1 MTGGLIQLVSS
12 GKQDGYLTYNPQ
24 ITYFKRVYR
33 RHTIFGIELMSTVPD
48 QQPEYNNRVSFLINN
63 ISDLIGKCYIE
74 IQIPTLSF
82 TESPIVTSLKQNDLA
97 NLVKEMNKW
106 SSLYTNLKNYCAIE
120 MLLYQNLN
128 SLLNSINITLQ
139 ILKQNVLKFNSQYK
153 KSKDALVNL
162 ILDNVYSQIDL
173 TGYILQLNLMIVS
186 DDYVNYN
193 PAIEIKNSDLK
204 ANINTYYQN
213 MIKYLKYYYSNYTY
227 YLTQYNNL
235 SNTNVKFSWNDHL
248 AHVYFT
254 DFELELGG
262 QLVETYSLEQS
273 LIYQMHNISPD
284 RMDNYNKMIGVDS
297 SLNQFN
303 NKTKTGQTLI
313 LPLNFWFCK
322 DIGCALPTVALAN
335 SSVAINLKLNSL
347 KNLLYFQDY
356 ETEYYD
362 FLIITTI
369 KDKTIYDNLNVKS
382 YTFDTDSQLITYTC
396 LNINQQLF
404 ALKYPSLLPAD
415 IVTILETY
423 GQFIDGEYIMGLSNW
438 INYKM
443 NYTGNQN
450 ILNPSAN
457 NDYNMYYS
465 LVPKPQITLITESIF
480 LDDVERNKF
489 GSSKLEYVVEIFQE
503 NIYDIEKQMLFNAEL
518 SIDRPIKE
526 LLWITQ
532 PKLFLEGLSEYGKTY
547 LTRFLFSEFFTSS
560 YYSSYQISLNQ
571 IGIIKPKL
579 DSIFYNE
586 LQSYQYYNNALL
598 EGVSAYNFGLY
609 PEEFQPTG
617 TANFSIF
624 KGKLINFVL
633 DPTFMSEYF
642 NTNLNPNQLGLQLKF
657 MARGYNFLVI
667 EKGYGKMIFSTI

>member
-1 MTGGLIQLVSS
+1 MAGGLIQLVSS

-33 RHTIFGIELMSTVPD
+33 RHTIFGIELMSVIPD
-48 QQPEYNNRVSFLINN
+48 QQPQYNNRVSFIINN

-74 IQIPTLSF
+74 IQIPTLFF
-82 TESPIVTSLKQNDLA
+82 TESLTV
-97 NLVKEMNKW
+97 
-106 SSLYTNLKNYCAIE
+106 TNLKKNDLSNLTNEISKWNTLYVNLQNYCMIE
-120 MLLYQNLN
+120 MLLYQNVN
-128 SLLNSINITLQ
+128 GLLASINITLQ
-139 ILKQNVLKFNSQYK
+139 LLKQNVLKFNSQYTK
-153 KSKDALVNL
+153 QKASLINL
-162 ILDNVYSQIDL
+162 ILDDVYNKIDL

-186 DDYVNYN
+186 DDYANYN
-193 PAIEIKNSDLK
+193 PNIEIKISDLK
-204 ANINTYYQN
+204 ANINNYYQN
-213 MIKYLKYYYSNYTY
+213 MINYLKYYYSNYIY
-227 YLTQYNNL
+227 YSNQYKNL
-235 SNTNVKFSWNDHL
+235 NNTNVNFSWNDHL

-262 QLVETYSLEQS
+262 QLVETYSSEQS

-284 RMDNYNKMIGVDS
+284 RMNNYNVMIGVDS
-297 SLNQFN
+297 SLNKFDNQ
-303 NKTKTGQTLI
+303 TKTGMTLI

-356 ETEYYD
+356 ETDYYN
-362 FLIITTI
+362 FLIITTM
-369 KDKTIYDNLNVKS
+369 KDQNINDNLNVKS
-382 YTFDTDSQLITYTC
+382 YVFDNDSQLITYTC

-404 ALKYPSLLPAD
+404 ALKYPSLATAD
-415 IVTILETY
+415 IIIILETY
-423 GQFIDGEYIMGLSNW
+423 GQMINGEYIMELSNW

-450 ILNPSAN
+450 IVNPSAN

-465 LVPKPQITLITESIF
+465 LVPPPQITLITESIF
-480 LDDVERNKF
+480 LDDIERNKF

-526 LLWITQ
+526 LIWITQ

-547 LTRFLFSEFFTSS
+547 LTRFLFNEFFTNF

-579 DSIFYNE
+579 DAVFYNE
-586 LQSYQYYNNALL
+586 LQSYQYYNNSLL
-598 EGVSAYNFGLY
+598 EGVYCYNFGLY
-609 PEEFQPTG
+609 PEEIQPSG
-617 TANFSIF
+617 TANFSMF

-642 NTNLNPNQLGLQLKF
+642 DPTLNPSQLGLQVKF
-657 MARGYNFLVI
+657 MARGYNFLVV

>member
-1 MTGGLIQLVSS
+1 MAGGLIQLVSS

-33 RHTIFGIELMSTVPD
+33 RHTIFGIELMSVIPD
-48 QQPEYNNRVSFLINN
+48 QQPQYDNRVSFIINN

-82 TESPIVTSLKQNDLA
+82 KESSTVTKLKQNDLS
-97 NLVKEMNKW
+97 NLTKGIDKW
-106 SSLYTNLKNYCAIE
+106 NTLYINLQNYCMIE
-120 MLLYQNLN
+120 MLLYQNVN
-128 SLLNSINITLQ
+128 GLLASINITLQ
-139 ILKQNVLKFNSQYK
+139 LLKQNVLKFNSQYK
-153 KSKDALVNL
+153 KKKDSLINL
-162 ILDNVYSQIDL
+162 ILDDVYNKIDL

-186 DDYVNYN
+186 DDYANYN
-193 PAIEIKNSDLK
+193 PNIEIKISELQ
-204 ANINTYYQN
+204 ANINKYYQN
-213 MIKYLKYYYSNYTY
+213 MIYYLKYYYSNYIY
-227 YLTQYNNL
+227 YSTQYNNL
-235 SNTNVKFSWNDHL
+235 NNTNVNFSWNDHL
-248 AHVYFT
+248 AHIYFT

-303 NKTKTGQTLI
+303 NQTKTGQTLI

-356 ETEYYD
+356 EAEYYI
-362 FLIITTI
+362 FLVITTV
-369 KDKTIYDNLNVKS
+369 KDQTINNNLNVKS
-382 YTFDTDSQLITYTC
+382 YTFDSNSQLITYTC
-396 LNINQQLF
+396 LNINYQLF
-404 ALKYPSLLPAD
+404 TLQYPSLSEAD
-415 IVTILETY
+415 INTILQTY
-423 GQFIDGEYIMGLSNW
+423 GQFIDGEYIMELSNW
-438 INYKM
+438 INYKI

-450 ILNPSAN
+450 IVNPSAN

-465 LVPKPQITLITESIF
+465 LVPQPQITLITESIF
-480 LDDVERNKF
+480 LDDIERNKF

-526 LLWITQ
+526 LIWITQ
-532 PKLFLEGLSEYGKTY
+532 PKLFLQGLSEYGKTY
-547 LTRFLFSEFFTSS
+547 LTRFLFNEFFTNF

-579 DSIFYNE
+579 NSLFYNE
-586 LQSYQYYNNALL
+586 LQSYQYYNNSLL
-598 EGVSAYNFGLY
+598 EGVYCYNFGLY
-609 PEEFQPTG
+609 PEEIQPSG
-617 TANFSIF
+617 TANFSVF

-642 NTNLNPNQLGLQLKF
+642 NSKLNPSQLGLQLKF
-657 MARGYNFLVI
+657 MARGYNFLVV

>member
-1 MTGGLIQLVSS
+1 MAGGLIQLVSS

-33 RHTIFGIELMSTVPD
+33 RHTIFGIELMSVIPD
-48 QQPEYNNRVSFLINN
+48 QQPQYGNRVSFIINN

-82 TESPIVTSLKQNDLA
+82 TESSTVTNLKQNDLS
-97 NLVKEMNKW
+97 NLTKEIDKW
-106 SSLYTNLKNYCAIE
+106 NTLYINLQNYCMIE
-120 MLLYQNLN
+120 MLLYQNVN
-128 SLLNSINITLQ
+128 GLLASINITLQ
-139 ILKQNVLKFNSQYK
+139 LLKQNVIKFNSQYK
-153 KSKDALVNL
+153 KKKDSLINL
-162 ILDNVYSQIDL
+162 ILDDVYNTIDL

-186 DDYVNYN
+186 DDYANYN
-193 PAIEIKNSDLK
+193 PNIEIKISELQ
-204 ANINTYYQN
+204 ANINKYYQN
-213 MIKYLKYYYSNYTY
+213 MIYYLKYYYSNYTY
-227 YLTQYNNL
+227 YLSQYNNL
-235 SNTNVKFSWNDHL
+235 NNTNVIFSWNDHL
-248 AHVYFT
+248 AHIYFT

-262 QLVETYSLEQS
+262 QLVETYSSEQS

-303 NKTKTGQTLI
+303 NQTKTGQTLL

-356 ETEYYD
+356 EAEYYI
-362 FLIITTI
+362 FLVITTV
-369 KDKTIYDNLNVKS
+369 KDQTINNNLNIKS
-382 YTFDTDSQLITYTC
+382 YTFDSDSQLITYTC
-396 LNINQQLF
+396 LNINYQLF
-404 ALKYPSLLPAD
+404 TLQYPSLSETD
-415 IVTILETY
+415 INTILQTY
-423 GQFIDGEYIMGLSNW
+423 GQFIDGEYIMELSNW
-438 INYKM
+438 INYKI
-443 NYTGNQN
+443 NYKGNQN
-450 ILNPSAN
+450 IINPSAN

-465 LVPKPQITLITESIF
+465 LVPQPQITLITESIF
-480 LDDVERNKF
+480 LDDIERNKF

-526 LLWITQ
+526 LIWITQ
-532 PKLFLEGLSEYGKTY
+532 PKLLLQGLSEYGKTY
-547 LTRFLFSEFFTSS
+547 LTRFLFNEFFTNF
-560 YYSSYQISLNQ
+560 YYTSYQISLNQ

-579 DSIFYNE
+579 NSLFYNE
-586 LQSYQYYNNALL
+586 LQSYQYYNNSLL
-598 EGVSAYNFGLY
+598 EGVYCYNFGLY
-609 PEEFQPTG
+609 PEEIQPSG
-617 TANFSIF
+617 TANFSVF
-624 KGKLINFVL
+624 KGKLINFIL

-642 NTNLNPNQLGLQLKF
+642 NSKLNPSQLGLQVKF
-657 MARGYNFLVI
+657 MARGYNFLVV